1 MKCFARIVNE
11 IKSALVQKKKQIPYN
26 KRLSK
31 QNIKFN
37 LKKKVYKK
45 TKGNLIIRLNNQIT
59 GLQF

>member
-1 MKCFARIVNE
+1 VNE
-11 IKSALVQKKKQIPYN
+11 IKSVLVQKKKQIPYN

-37 LKKKVYKK
+37 LKKKVYEK